1 MVFSEMKI
9 LLMNLMIILR
19 DVRSIEIWINVIIIS
34 IMHVSK
40 KVYLKEYEIMHIKCF
55 FLK

>member
-19 DVRSIEIWINVIIIS
+19 GVRSIENNVLLIII
-34 IMHVSK
+34 IIIVHAFE
-40 KVYLKEYEIMHIKCF
+40 KVYAI
-55 FLK
+55 